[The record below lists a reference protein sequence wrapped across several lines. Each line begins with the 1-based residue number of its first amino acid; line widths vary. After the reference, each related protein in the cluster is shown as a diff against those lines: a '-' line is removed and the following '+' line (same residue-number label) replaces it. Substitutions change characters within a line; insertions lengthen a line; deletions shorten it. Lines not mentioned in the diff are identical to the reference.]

1 MFVVIRIASGDLGVA
16 CARDVTLPWR
26 TFLTSYRG
34 SDYMTQFTYARSQI
48 RNVVLCTLATLTLA
62 ACGGGSDSSDAAA
75 TSTASDSVASLVS
88 PNVGM
93 IDRSQGVD
101 TTENTSA
108 SNTAV
113 VSTATAVASNTSG
126 TASSSGSATGTG
138 TASTTS
144 GTGTVASN
152 TKATPPVKTTTT
164 SGVATLDWLPPTQ
177 NSDGSVLTNLAGYTV
192 YYGTSPSNL
201 SQSVKVTNPGLSA
214 YSVTN
219 LTSGTWYFAV
229 TSYSADGIE
238 STRTSTVSTT
248 I

>member
-26 TFLTSYRG
+26 TFLTSNRG

-48 RNVVLCTLATLTLA
+48 RNLVLGTLATLTLA
-62 ACGGGSDSSDAAA
+62 ACGGGSDSSSAAA

-88 PNVGM
+88 PNMGM

-101 TTENTSA
+101 ATENTSA
-108 SNTAV
+108 SNTAI
-113 VSTATAVASNTSG
+113 VSPATAVASNTSG
-126 TASSSGSATGTG
+126 TASSSGSATGTAG
-138 TASTTS
+138 TTS

-152 TKATPPVKTTTT
+152 TKVTPPVKTTTT
-164 SGVATLDWLPPTQ
+164 TGVATLDWLPPTQ

-201 SQSVKVTNPGLSA
+201 SQSVKVTNPGLTA